1 MKRMLVT
8 GARGMLGR
16 DFHETL
22 QARGIDTVG
31 VGREEL
37 DVTREPDVDY
47 LLSHVR
53 PDVVVNC
60 AAYTAVD
67 DCEAN
72 REMAHLVNADAVR
85 YLADHCNRWGSMLV
99 HFSTDFVFDGT
110 RRQPYEVDDEVGP
123 LSVYGESKLAGERS
137 AATAWK
143 HLIIRTSWVF
153 GPYGKNFVEAIAGQ
167 IEKGRDH
174 LRVVDDQ
181 RGRPT
186 YVPHL
191 VDAALRLID
200 VAGAKDEARGTYHY
214 ADQPFCTW
222 FEFAR
227 EIAGEMQRRGDAPSE
242 VEIEPITTEEMPR
255 PARRP
260 AWSVLST
267 SRYEMVTGTAPEL
280 WQMGLV
286 SYFDRRTTTHDKLSS

>member
-1 MKRMLVT
+1 MV
-8 GARGMLGR
+8 GR

-22 QARGIDTVG
+22 QRRGIDAIG

-37 DVTREPDVDY
+37 DITREPEVDY
-47 LLSHVR
+47 LLQHVR
-53 PDVVVNC
+53 PDVLVNC

-67 DCEAN
+67 DCETN
-72 REMAHLVNADAVR
+72 RELAHLVNADAVR
-85 YLADHCNRWGSMLV
+85 YLAEHCNRWGTLLV

-110 RRQPYEVDDEVGP
+110 KRSPYETEDAVDP
-123 LSVYGESKLAGERS
+123 LSAYGETKLAGERN
-137 AATAWK
+137 AAMAWK
-143 HLIIRTSWVF
+143 HLIVRTSWVF
-153 GPYGKNFVEAIAGQ
+153 GPYGKNFVEAITGQ

-191 VDAALRLID
+191 VDATLRLIELAASRED
-200 VAGAKDEARGTYHY
+200 TRGIFHY
-214 ADQPFCTW
+214 ADLPFCTW

-227 EIAGEMQRRGDAPSE
+227 EIVGELQRRGMAQE
-242 VEIEPITTEEMPR
+242 GIELEPITTDEMPR

-260 AWSVLST
+260 PWSVLST
-267 SRYEMVTGTAPEL
+267 SRYETVTATAPDL
-280 WQMGLV
+280 WQLGLID
-286 SYFDRRTTTHDKLSS
+286 YFDRRQT